1 METLN
6 NNPDLFKTK
15 FNAYCDITSEKVIW
29 LDLDPCIT
37 DDIIANISGHGE
49 GKSNEEEPMML

>member
-29 LDLDPCIT
+29 LDLT
-37 DDIIANISGHGE
+37 DDIIANISGHSE